1 MLIAGFSGGLA
12 AFITTPFTLISIRQI
27 LDSQI
32 KPEWRRNYSKIG
44 NALNSLGNNKFR
56 GSFENVIR
64 HVLLNV
70 TLTAPYDSYREHLY
84 IIFGDYGFV

>member
-32 KPEWRRNYSKIG
+32 KPEWRRNYGKVGS
-44 NALNSLGNNKFR
+44 ALTSLGDAKFK
-56 GSFENVIR
+56 GSF
-64 HVLLNV
+64 
-70 TLTAPYDSYREHLY
+70 
-84 IIFGDYGFV
+84 